1 MIHTKNQFITFS
13 RRLILELI
21 LFVLYDMIKNIK
33 LEIFVGDFVF
43 ILNMVAPCQ
52 SNFTIKT
59 DCCELANSL
68 KLKHGKY
75 IKSENNKDFLI
86 TVIKKENRYEISFGD
101 EILITDSPLRRVE
114 DIMYENR
121 RYDENIFAI
130 HGGAVEYMGGAY
142 LIVAATTS
150 GKTTLTSYLTS
161 KGFGYITDDC
171 ILLNRSNFDIYPFN
185 TPMHLRGGGYKVLE
199 RLGCLPDNLVLLDDV
214 SIKRY
219 VYTPENCI
227 AQPLP
232 LKKIFFITRTEDLN
246 LLEKM
251 STNEK
256 ITALLK
262 SPIKEYK
269 IDAKYLSFISKL
281 ASMPCERIYYSDMNF
296 VAEVIENE

>member
-1 MIHTKNQFITFS
+1 M
-13 RRLILELI
+13 
-21 LFVLYDMIKNIK
+21 K
-33 LEIFVGDFVF
+33 LEILAGDFMF
-43 ILNMVAPCQ
+43 EINILGPYQ
-52 SNFTIKT
+52 TSFTIIT
-59 DCCELANSL
+59 DCCALANSL

-75 IKSENNKDFLI
+75 IKSENNTDFLV
-86 TVIKKENRYEISFGD
+86 TAIKKENLYKISFGD
-101 EILITDSPLRRVE
+101 EILTTDIPLRKIE
-114 DIMYENR
+114 DIMYEKR
-121 RYDENIFAI
+121 KYDENIFAI

-185 TPMHLRGGGYKVLE
+185 TPIHLRGGGYKVLE

-227 AQPLP
+227 TQPLT

-269 IDAKYLSFISKL
+269 IDGKYISFISKL

-296 VAEVIENE
+296 VAEVIKNE